1 MHLSSRP
8 LVPVA
13 PFLVAA
19 AVLPLLAAPAAAAKP
34 APKPPDDKPV
44 VIEIRPRR
52 PDPAAVARERERRER
67 IERAMPGWCAR
78 YRAAVRPL
86 RAALAETD
94 RSLAMAWGPWSRNVC
109 FALRLELDAFSL
121 RPLPAAPDPTVA
133 AGLRRAVLVLTE
145 AAGACTRGLPTTT
158 RLGLTAGMR
167 DLARVDAACAPAGR
181 E

>member
-8 LVPVA
+8 LV
-13 PFLVAA
+13 FLVLAA
-19 AVLPLLAAPAAAAKP
+19 ALLPLLAAPAAAAKP
-34 APKPPDDKPV
+34 APKAADDKPV

-52 PDPAAVARERERRER
+52 PDPAAVARERERVAR

-86 RAALAETD
+86 RTALDETD
-94 RSLAMAWGPWSRNVC
+94 RSLAMSWGPWSRNVC

-121 RPLPAAPDPTVA
+121 RQLPAAPDPAVA
-133 AGLRRAVLVLTE
+133 ESLRRAVLLLTE
-145 AAGACTRGLPTTT
+145 ATSACTGGLPTTT
-158 RLGLTAGMR
+158 RLLLTPA
-167 DLARVDAACAPAGR
+167 LHEAARVDATCPAPGR

>member
-1 MHLSSRP
+1 MHLPSRP
-8 LVPVA
+8 LVPLA

-19 AVLPLLAAPAAAAKP
+19 ALSPLLAAPAAAAKP
-34 APKPPDDKPV
+34 APKPADDKPV

-52 PDPAAVARERERRER
+52 PGPAAVARERERVAR

-86 RAALAETD
+86 RTALDETD
-94 RSLAMAWGPWSRNVC
+94 RSLAMSWGPWSRNVC

-121 RPLPAAPDPTVA
+121 RPLAAAPDPAVA
-133 AGLRRAVLVLTE
+133 ASLRQALLVLTE

-158 RLGLTAGMR
+158 RLALTPGLR

>member
-8 LVPVA
+8 LVPVV
-13 PFLVAA
+13 LAA
-19 AVLPLLAAPAAAAKP
+19 ALLPLLAAPAAAAKP
-34 APKPPDDKPV
+34 APKPPGDKPV

-52 PDPAAVARERERRER
+52 PDPAVAARERERSAR

-121 RPLPAAPDPTVA
+121 RPLPAAPDPAVA
-133 AGLRRAVLVLTE
+133 ARLRSAVLVLTE

-158 RLGLTAGMR
+158 RLGLTPGLR
-167 DLARVDAACAPAGR
+167 DLARVDAACAPSGR